1 MGSAWSDSRLTFAS
15 NTMHY
20 RRLFS
25 LMSIAAV
32 LGLISLRAVGA
43 EVQSGQE
50 SPAVRCAHLALSE
63 AGDVSIL
70 SAVLVPGSDHET
82 LEFPGRS
89 VPVAMLLGGKKVS
102 VPDYCRIKGYVRPA
116 INFEVRLPV
125 RDWNGKFYMV
135 GCAGLCGRLD
145 SPEQSLGLIVGLSRS
160 YVVATTDAGHWG
172 SSNQDG
178 RWAYANPIGRD
189 DYAARGIHE
198 TARVAKLLIHAF
210 YDSVANHSYFEGC
223 SNGGRQGLMEA
234 ARYPED
240 FDGVVAGTPGVDFQG
255 IAALYAR
262 IVQADRDS
270 RGGHIFNVAKLALVT
285 AAVGK
290 ACGDKTGLIDHPESC
305 RFDPASLQCKSSPD
319 NASCLTAAE
328 VGVLR
333 KWYSPPTLKSGKRAY
348 PAGLPYGSEPFWA
361 AYGDLL
367 GGQKLLG
374 SNLLQY
380 VLPPLG
386 STYDIATF
394 NLENDLA
401 KIEPQ
406 TNALRPS
413 ADLTAFKARGGKVLI
428 YHGLADPW
436 IPPAESTAYFEA
448 VEKALGGRE
457 VTRDTARLFLIP
469 GWDHCGIAAAVE
481 KPGPDLGLFGYAG
494 LGALPALEQW
504 VEHGAAPERLNVA
517 KYDGRGALLWSRPVC
532 PYPRQAEYSGSGERK
547 DARNWECTVE
557 QRTREPGIAK
567 PPPTGAELPPDA
579 RADALVKAMT
589 IDEKIQMLHG
599 QFGWLRGSGD
609 AQNGSLGG
617 EGYLAGIPRLGI
629 PDLQLIDGALGVTNL
644 GRRPKGEATAMP
656 SSLSLAASFDT
667 DLAYQSSAVVG
678 REARAQGFNVLLAGG
693 VNIEREARN
702 GRNFEYLG
710 EDPLLAGRMVAAQLR
725 GIQDQG
731 VIATIKHYAVNTQET
746 DRYGINARIDERS
759 LREID
764 LLPFEIGVKES
775 NVGSVMCAYNR
786 VNGIYSCENDYL
798 LNKVLKT
805 EWGFKGWVM
814 SDWGATHSTVSA
826 ANAGLDQEFPA
837 SKFFSD
843 PLKQAVE
850 RGQVSTHRVDDM
862 VHRILRT
869 MITVGLMDERPAPAV
884 DKEQDLAVALKAAE
898 RGIVL
903 LRNTDSLLPLSADK
917 PQSIAVIGKHADAA
931 VISGGGSAQVDPF
944 GGKIVDLPADQQNR
958 IEVLFA
964 PTWDLSSPLASIRA
978 KAPAA
983 IVTFDS
989 GDDPAAA
996 ASLAAKSDIVI
1007 VLAHDY
1013 RREGRDASAL
1023 SLPDGQNELIE
1034 RIAAANRRTVV
1045 VLETGG
1051 PCLTPWAEKV
1061 AAIVESWYPGN
1072 RGGEAIA
1079 GVLFGEV
1086 NPSAKLPI
1094 TFPASESDLPR
1105 PSIVGFPD
1113 TDEMG
1118 VAMGSVQPRML
1129 DVDLSEGLNVGYK
1142 WFDSR
1147 GKTPRY
1153 PFGFGLSYTT
1163 FAYSNLRVEKGKTV
1177 RADFHV
1183 KNTGKRSGTEIAQV
1197 YVGLPPKAGEPPRRL
1212 AAWALVPLEPGED
1225 KTVAVEIDPA
1235 ALSIW
1240 DVKLG
1245 RWRVPAG
1252 VYQVYAGP
1260 SSRDLPLHLQTPI
1273 GENE

>member
-1 MGSAWSDSRLTFAS
+1 
-15 NTMHY
+15 
-20 RRLFS
+20 
-25 LMSIAAV
+25 
-32 LGLISLRAVGA
+32 
-43 EVQSGQE
+43 
-50 SPAVRCAHLALSE
+50 
-63 AGDVSIL
+63 
-70 SAVLVPGSDHET
+70 
-82 LEFPGRS
+82 
-89 VPVAMLLGGKKVS
+89 
-102 VPDYCRIKGYVRPA
+102 
-116 INFEVRLPV
+116 
-125 RDWNGKFYMV
+125 
-135 GCAGLCGRLD
+135 
-145 SPEQSLGLIVGLSRS
+145 
-160 YVVATTDAGHWG
+160 
-172 SSNQDG
+172 
-178 RWAYANPIGRD
+178 
-189 DYAARGIHE
+189 
-198 TARVAKLLIHAF
+198 
-210 YDSVANHSYFEGC
+210 
-223 SNGGRQGLMEA
+223 MEA
-234 ARYPED
+234 TRYPED
-240 FDGVVAGTPGVDFQG
+240 FDGVIAGAPGVDFQAITALFTR
-255 IAALYAR
+255 IA
-262 IVQADRDS
+262 QADRDS
-270 RGGHIFNVAKLALVT
+270 RGGHVFDAAKIALVK
-285 AAVGK
+285 AAVEK
-290 ACGDKTGLIDHPESC
+290 ACGDSTGVIDHPESC
-305 RFDPASLQCKSSPD
+305 RFDPANLQCRSGPD
-319 NASCLTAAE
+319 NSGCLTAAE

-333 KWYSPPTLKSGKRAY
+333 KWYSPPTLKSGKPAY

-361 AYGDLL
+361 AYGGDANA
-367 GGQKLLG
+367 GQKAQG
-374 SNLLQY
+374 ATLLQY
-380 VLPPLG
+380 VVAPPG

-394 NLENDLA
+394 DLESGLA

-406 TNALRPS
+406 TDTLRPS

-436 IPPAESTAYFEA
+436 IPPAGTIAYFEA

-457 VTRDTARLFLIP
+457 VTRDAARLFLIP
-469 GWDHCGIAAAVE
+469 GWDHCGIAAAVD

-504 VEHGAAPERLNVA
+504 VEHGAAPERLNMA
-517 KYDGRGALLWSRPVC
+517 KYDGQRTLLWSRPVC
-532 PYPRQAEYSGSGERK
+532 PYPQQAEYSGSGERN
-547 DARNWECTVE
+547 DARNWECAVGPT
-557 QRTREPGIAK
+557 TGDPGVAK
-567 PPPTGAELPPDA
+567 PPAAGSDLPPDA
-579 RADALVKAMT
+579 RADGLVNSMT
-589 IDEKIQMLHG
+589 IDEKIQLLHG
-599 QFGWLRGSGD
+599 QFGWLRGGAD
-609 AQNGSLGG
+609 AHSGSLGG

-656 SSLSLAASFDT
+656 SSLSLAASFDA
-667 DLAYQSSAVVG
+667 DLSYQTGALVG
-678 REARAQGFNVLLAGG
+678 REARAQGFNVLLGGG

-710 EDPLLAGRMVAAQLR
+710 EDPLLAGRLVAAQLR
-725 GIQDQG
+725 GVQDQG

-759 LREID
+759 LREVD

-786 VNGIYSCENDYL
+786 VNGIYSCEDDYL

-826 ANAGLDQEFPA
+826 ANAGLDQEFA
-837 SKFFSD
+837 ANKFFSD
-843 PLKQAVE
+843 QLKQAVE
-850 RGQVSTHRVDDM
+850 QGQVSAHRIDDM

-869 MITVGLMDERPAPAV
+869 MISVGLMDARPAQTV
-884 DKEQDLAVALKAAE
+884 DTEGDLAVALKAAG

-903 LRNTDSLLPLSADK
+903 LRNAGGLLPLPADR
-917 PQSIAVIGKHADAA
+917 PQSIAVIGRHADAA
-931 VISGGGSAQVDPF
+931 VMSGGGSAQVDPI
-944 GGKIVDLPADQQNR
+944 GGKIVDPPADRQNR

-964 PTWDLSSPLASIRA
+964 PTWDLSSPLNAIRA

-983 IVTFDS
+983 TVTFDS

-996 ASLAAKSDIVI
+996 ASLAARSDVVI

-1034 RIAAANRRTVV
+1034 HIAAVNPRTVV
-1045 VLETGG
+1045 VLQTGG
-1051 PCLTPWAEKV
+1051 PCLTPWAEQV
-1061 AAIVESWYPGN
+1061 AAILEAWYPGN

-1079 GVLFGEV
+1079 GVLFGDV

-1094 TFPASESDLPR
+1094 TFPVSESDLPR
-1105 PSIVGFPD
+1105 SSIVGFPD

-1129 DVDLSEGLNVGYK
+1129 DVYLTEGLNVGYK
-1142 WFDSR
+1142 WFDAR
-1147 GKTPRY
+1147 HETPRY

-1163 FAYSNLRVEKGKTV
+1163 FAYSNLRVENGKTV
-1177 RADFHV
+1177 RANFHV

-1225 KTVAVEIDPA
+1225 KTVAVEIDPL

-1252 VYQVYAGP
+1252 VYQVFAGP
-1260 SSRDLPLHLQTPI
+1260 SSRDLPLHLRTSI
-1273 GENE
+1273 GANE